1 MQTHKTFLALAAA
14 LVVGGSLAS
23 CGGVPSDSVAT
34 VADDPI
40 LTSTFN
46 DWMKIAAKQQGTVP
60 AGQAVAPL
68 TPPDFKECVAA
79 KQAAAVKAKTKP
91 TEAALKSQCQSEFDQ
106 GKQQVMQ
113 LLITTGWIR
122 GQANLM
128 GIKVSDSAIAKKFNE
143 TKKQAFQTDAA
154 YQKFLKTSGQTEA
167 QLKDRIKTDLQ
178 SQAIR
183 DSVIK
188 NAETVSD
195 EEAAAYYNKNKD
207 QFGTPE
213 KRSYDV
219 ILAKTQAQAEA
230 ARKAIE
236 SGTPWAEVAKQYS
249 TDSATKNKGGVVK
262 DAIKGQNDPSLE
274 KAIFDSNVN
283 ELSQPV
289 KGSFGW
295 YIVKVTG
302 KTPGTATAFVKVK
315 PQIVQQVKSQKQQ
328 AALTAFVKSFQDK
341 WKAKTECAKYY
352 IVDLCKNAPK
362 QATQPGPG
370 TTQQAP
376 APSQGG

>member
-1 MQTHKTFLALAAA
+1 MHTHKTFLALAAA

-40 LTSTFN
+40 ATATFN

-68 TPPDFKECVAA
+68 VPPDFKECVAS
-79 KQAAAVKAKTKP
+79 KQAADAKSKEKATP
-91 TEAALKSQCQSEFDQ
+91 AALKSQCQSEFDQ

-128 GIKVSDSAIAKKFNE
+128 GIKVSESAVAKKFNE

-154 YQKFLKTSGQTEA
+154 YKKFLATSGQTEA
-167 QLKDRIKTDLQ
+167 QLKDRIKTDLE
-178 SQAIR
+178 SQEIR

-195 EEAAAYYNKNKD
+195 EEAIAYYNKNKD

-219 ILAKTQAQAEA
+219 ILAKTQAKAAE

-236 SGTPWAEVAKQYS
+236 SGTPWAEVAKEFS

-274 KAIFDSNVN
+274 KAVFDSNVN
-283 ELSQPV
+283 ELSEPV

-295 YIVKVTG
+295 YVVKVTS
-302 KTPGTATAFVKVK
+302 KTPGTAPAFTKVK

-352 IVDLCKNAPK
+352 IVDLCNNAPK
-362 QATQPGPG
+362 PATKPGPG

-376 APSQGG
+376 EPSQGG